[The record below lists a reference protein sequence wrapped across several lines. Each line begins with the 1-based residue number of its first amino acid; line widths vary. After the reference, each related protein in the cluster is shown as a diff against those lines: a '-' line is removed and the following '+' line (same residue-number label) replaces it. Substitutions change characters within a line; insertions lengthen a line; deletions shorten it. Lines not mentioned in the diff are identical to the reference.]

1 MPMSKTKLKN
11 AAIET
16 KWVAVPPSPKDVLDQ
31 FMTCPMA
38 GDPVNAASMAFKKA
52 PIERALGAELGH
64 RLGYPKGAYKPE
76 ASTSQRNG
84 TSGNTV

>member
-1 MPMSKTKLKN
+1 M
-11 AAIET
+11 
-16 KWVAVPPSPKDVLDQ
+16 PPSPKAVLDQ
-31 FMTCPMA
+31 FMTYPMA
-38 GDPVNAASMAFKKA
+38 GEAANAASMAFMKA
-52 PIERALGAELGH
+52 LIERAQGAELGH